1 MYTSEQISEM
11 PSIPSSTLRR
21 YCNQFSNHLSNH
33 ATKQRRRRFV
43 EADIATLGRIRELL
57 QQGQSPQQVNNLLSV
72 VGSDHTPLA
81 IDDTLSL
88 IPSIS
93 TSIQTAIDAAKS
105 LRTIADLHEQRL
117 NDAENKLAEMA
128 NKLAELEKPWYQRIF
143 NRKPQEQ

>member
-1 MYTSEQISEM
+1 M
-11 PSIPSSTLRR
+11 
-21 YCNQFSNHLSNH
+21 
-33 ATKQRRRRFV
+33 
-43 EADIATLGRIRELL
+43 L
-57 QQGQSPQQVNNLLSV
+57 QQGQFSQQVNNLLSV